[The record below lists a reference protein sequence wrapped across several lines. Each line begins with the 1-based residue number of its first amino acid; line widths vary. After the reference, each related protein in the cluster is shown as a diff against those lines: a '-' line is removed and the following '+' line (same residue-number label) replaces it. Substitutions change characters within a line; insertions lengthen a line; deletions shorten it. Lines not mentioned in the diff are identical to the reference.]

1 MPTERKQIDG
11 HAIEARIIA
20 EDPARNFLPS
30 IGRILAWLEPQGVR
44 METGF
49 GAGDEVSRYYDSLL
63 AKVIV
68 HASTRDEAIQR
79 LHDALMDFH
88 VLGIKTNIGFLLD
101 VIRHPG
107 FKSGQFDTGFLG
119 REFSAWTPPAP
130 PAEIGSIVRFLER
143 QQKGE
148 APGAWGL
155 ADRFRNAR
163 P

>member
-1 MPTERKQIDG
+1 
-11 HAIEARIIA
+11 
-20 EDPARNFLPS
+20 
-30 IGRILAWLEPQGVR
+30 LAWLEPQGVR

-107 FKSGQFDTGFLG
+107 FKSGQFDTGFIEKWMKN
-119 REFSAWTPPAP
+119 RAP
-130 PAEIGSIVRFLER
+130 SEPSSQVERDLAVLIVILDEMDKRKVPAEFADTDDTRSASLWKTTGRRESLR
-143 QQKGE
+143 Q
-148 APGAWGL
+148 
-155 ADRFRNAR
+155 
-163 P
+163 